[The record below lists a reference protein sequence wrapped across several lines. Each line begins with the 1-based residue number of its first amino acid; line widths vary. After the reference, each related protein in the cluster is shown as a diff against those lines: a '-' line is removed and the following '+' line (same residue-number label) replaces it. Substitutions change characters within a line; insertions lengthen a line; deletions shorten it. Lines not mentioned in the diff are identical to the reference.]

1 MNNVV
6 RGMPSTGRVMWP
18 VPWVSS
24 TSTTPPG
31 ENLRT
36 SPIRSLE
43 ARRYGSAGEATAALH
58 DAPVQALTVSI
69 VAG

>member
-24 TSTTPPG
+24 TSTTLPG
-31 ENLRT
+31 ENPADLAVGDLDLHLAT
-36 SPIRSLE
+36 NAIR
-43 ARRYGSAGEATAALH
+43 G
-58 DAPVQALTVSI
+58 QAVWPPSMTM
-69 VAG
+69 A